1 VGNEEELLGLK
12 ADLAAGKSVPA
23 LVDALKAKGYPE
35 AAINELIQKAFQ
47 TQTVEKD
54 AKGANG
60 SNVKRRIDPA
70 KAFVWLGIIL
80 ILSAVIA
87 AIAANWS
94 GATPWLKVLYTAVP
108 MIIFYVLSF
117 FLARN
122 EETKI
127 YERLTFVTAS
137 LLLPVSVGT
146 TLYEFGVYKDLN
158 SHFVAICTGL
168 AAAYF
173 LFFEFYAKRSYLS
186 LLSILSLYV
195 TFEAILFNWSLN
207 NEFASGWCTIGF
219 SLLILVVGVLLKN
232 KDRSKDTY
240 LATGTVLSLV
250 GLPIMIYQTID
261 KYTDSLPFE
270 SPFFFVAAVGL
281 LYLMVAHIY
290 NSYSEKLGG
299 DELIYN
305 LKRLV
310 EEVAVPLVVLPIVFL
325 GTSDSLRHYYLFIS
339 LFLGIGAILAAA
351 RLKIKSLP
359 LSGGFMIL
367 ISVLTLA
374 SDFFHDSAKWPL
386 LVIIFGFLSIAL
398 GLWIRRIYKD
408 QESLD
413 LFWGLGQ
420 DVERENKIA
429 HKATW
434 WSVLLTIIVV
444 WFIIG
449 TAASFIM
456 GAGMR

>member
-1 VGNEEELLGLK
+1 MGNEEEILGLK
-12 ADLAAGKSVPA
+12 GELAAGKSIPA
-23 LVDALKAKGYPE
+23 VVDALKAKGYDE
-35 AAINELIQKAFQ
+35 AKVNELIQKALQ
-47 TQTVEKD
+47 NPTVDQKTD
-54 AKGANG
+54 IAPAKH
-60 SNVKRRIDPA
+60 RIDPA

-87 AIAANWS
+87 TIAANWS
-94 GATPWLKVLYTAVP
+94 GATPWLKVLYIVIP

-117 FLARN
+117 FMAKS

-127 YERLTFVTAS
+127 YERLTFTVAS
-137 LLLPVSVGT
+137 ILMPVSLGT
-146 TLYEFGVYKDLN
+146 ILYQFGVYKEIN
-158 SHFVAICTGL
+158 SNFIAICSSV

-173 LFFEFYAKRSYLS
+173 LFFEFYAKRRYLS
-186 LLSILSLYV
+186 LLSILSLYAS
-195 TFEAILFNWSLN
+195 FEAIIFNWSMN
-207 NEFASGWCTIGF
+207 NEFASGWCSIGF
-219 SLLILVVGVLLKN
+219 SLLILAFGIFLKN
-232 KDRSKDTY
+232 KDRLKDSY
-240 LATGTVLSLV
+240 LAVGTVFSLV

-261 KYTDSLPFE
+261 KYTDSLSFE
-270 SPFFFVAAVGL
+270 FPFFFVTAVGL
-281 LYLMVAHIY
+281 IYLIIAHFY
-290 NSYSEKLGG
+290 NNFSEKLEG
-299 DELIYN
+299 DTTIYN
-305 LKRLV
+305 LKRLI
-310 EEVAVPLVVLPIVFL
+310 EEIAVPLVILPIVFL
-325 GTSDSLRHYYLFIS
+325 GTTESSRHYYLFIS

-408 QESLD
+408 QESSD

-420 DVERENKIA
+420 DLVRENKII

-444 WFIIG
+444 WFVIG